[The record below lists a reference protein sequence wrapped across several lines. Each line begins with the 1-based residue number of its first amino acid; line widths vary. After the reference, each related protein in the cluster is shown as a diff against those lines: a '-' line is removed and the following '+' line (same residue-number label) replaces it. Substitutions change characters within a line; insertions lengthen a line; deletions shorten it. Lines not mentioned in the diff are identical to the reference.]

1 MSPSNRQASG
11 YELKSH
17 FLPPHFAFG
26 SDRFQEVFPIL
37 ICHPD
42 NQIAIRMSLVK
53 FTQLRYGPVEFLFI
67 QEKIARII
75 VELALFQHRP
85 GKRTMSFMAV
95 ALYKKVKVL
104 LYYWDAVIR
113 VMAEFSEC
121 IIRPSFH

>member
-1 MSPSNRQASG
+1 
-11 YELKSH
+11 
-17 FLPPHFAFG
+17 
-26 SDRFQEVFPIL
+26 
-37 ICHPD
+37 
-42 NQIAIRMSLVK
+42 
-53 FTQLRYGPVEFLFI
+53 VEFLFI